1 MASIGQY
8 KIERLRTI
16 ILILQI
22 FSIIEFSFAQA
33 FTISGKVKDAAI
45 GEALPAA
52 SIRIV
57 GTSRSTITNV
67 NGDYRFSLT
76 QGDYTLAFVFIGYK
90 TDTLNINLIQD
101 LEKEIKLTPL
111 PIQLAEGRQAQR

>member
-1 MASIGQY
+1 
-8 KIERLRTI
+8 LRTI